1 MASSEWIVSAEAGP
15 PWLCGFVGP
24 ASPSGFDTMVS
35 VGAVLG
41 LTKDCWL
48 RPFCFD
54 SEGKTVG
61 ACFSESGTLQMA
73 VGAFVLG
80 LLLPLM
86 LAVCRLDTTL

>member
-1 MASSEWIVSAEAGP
+1 MASSECMVSAEAGP
-15 PWLCGFVGP
+15 SWLCGFVGP
-24 ASPSGFDTMVS
+24 ASPSGFATMVS
-35 VGAVLG
+35 AGAVLG

-48 RPFCFD
+48 RPFCVD